1 MKLLTIVA
9 VAGVITFPAFA
20 QSLARSPGSGDIQ
33 AHRLGTP
40 QFNNRAT
47 SRASAGPLSA
57 FGAVTPFGSPVSQA
71 SRTEREASV
80 RQCNSEA
87 AKTYAVRDSNWSL
100 FAYRACM
107 AQHGHRE

>member
-1 MKLLTIVA
+1 MKLFTIVA

-20 QSLARSPGSGDIQ
+20 QSARSPGSGDIQ

-71 SRTEREASV
+71 SRTVQRRGCQDIR
-80 RQCNSEA
+80 RQ
-87 AKTYAVRDSNWSL
+87 R
-100 FAYRACM
+100 
-107 AQHGHRE
+107 